1 MNRAKIHLS
10 RPRLSSR
17 SQSSGQIF
25 FKWLAI
31 VAILAAASAGYAF
44 FTSRQRQEAQLASV
58 RAEKESEL
66 AKQNEELEKLRSEN
80 KEIERLRAESQEVVK
95 LRGESAQFRALQK
108 EQQKMQ
114 AENQQL
120 RSTIQQLQQVGSENS
135 TLRSQN
141 QQLQG
146 AIADRT
152 SAATCVANL
161 KTLEALKT
169 RWAADVQKTPTAL

>member
-44 FTSRQRQEAQLASV
+44 FTSRQRQEAQLASL

-80 KEIERLRAESQEVVK
+80 KEIERLRAPKFAEGAAETPGRKPTTAQHHSTAPASGFGKLHFAQPESAVAGRHRRPHQRRD
-95 LRGESAQFRALQK
+95 LRGQSK
-108 EQQKMQ
+108 NSGSG
-114 AENQQL
+114 ENP
-120 RSTIQQLQQVGSENS
+120 VGGGFAKNS
-135 TLRSQN
+135 HRY
-141 QQLQG
+141 
-146 AIADRT
+146 
-152 SAATCVANL
+152 
-161 KTLEALKT
+161 
-169 RWAADVQKTPTAL
+169 TAGC